1 MEGSYGPRLASLR
14 ISNLRNLRCL
24 TLDLDGRAG
33 GVLVTGSNGAGKTTV
48 LEALYLLAR
57 GRSFRGRKA
66 GGLTTD
72 GELRTVIEGRLE
84 EPGCPGES
92 VVVFER
98 TAREAHRRFN
108 GIAIK
113 GQSPQESPLRVK
125 LVGENPQ
132 SLLDGEPA
140 LRRALLDWNVFHVE
154 RQLGRLRADLR
165 RVLNQRN
172 AALRRVPRGMCE
184 WDGVFVELSEQI
196 TAKRRAFVNVWRS
209 HFLGLSRGFTFLD
222 GCDLVYTQGWPPD
235 SDLFSVL
242 ERSRTMEVARGQTL
256 AGPHRA
262 DLTIARD
269 DLPLRLSRGQAKVA
283 VCLLQVAAERVHLA
297 EGLPPSLW
305 LLDDL
310 EAELDSVTAGQLM
323 QLYAALAGQRFM
335 TRIGSGEIRVTDIH
349 AGCSSMFHV
358 EHAGAHPPIQEH
370 SNADRVPSP

>member
-1 MEGSYGPRLASLR
+1 
-14 ISNLRNLRCL
+14 
-24 TLDLDGRAG
+24 
-33 GVLVTGSNGAGKTTV
+33 

-72 GELRTVIEGRLE
+72 GELRTVIEARVE

-98 TAREAHRRFN
+98 TAREAHRRVN

-165 RVLNQRN
+165 RALSQRN
-172 AALRRVPRGMCE
+172 AALRRGQPGMRE
-184 WDGVFVELSEQI
+184 WDGVFVEVSERI
-196 TAKRRAFVNVWRS
+196 TEKRRAFVDVWRS

-235 SDLFSVL
+235 SNLLGVL
-242 ERSRTMEVARGQTL
+242 ERSRMIEAQRGQTL

-262 DLTIARD
+262 DLTIVRD
-269 DLPLRLSRGQAKVA
+269 HQPVRLSRGQAKVA

-297 EGLPPSLW
+297 EGLPPSIW

-310 EAELDSVTAGQLM
+310 EAELDSVTSSQL
-323 QLYAALAGQRFM
+323 LEVCAALTGQRFM
-335 TRIGSGEIRVTDIH
+335 TRIGSGEISVTDMH
-349 AGCSSMFHV
+349 LGCSSMFHV
-358 EHAGAHPPIQEH
+358 ELVRSYPSIKED
-370 SNADRVPSP
+370 SNPDRAPSP

>member
-14 ISNLRNLRCL
+14 ISNLRNLRSL
-24 TLDLDGRAG
+24 TLDLDGRWG
-33 GVLVTGSNGAGKTTV
+33 GVLVTGPNGAGKTTV

-98 TAREAHRRFN
+98 TAREALRRFN
-108 GIAIK
+108 GVAIQ

-132 SLLDGEPA
+132 SLLDGQPA

-165 RVLNQRN
+165 RVLSQRN
-172 AALRRVPRGMCE
+172 AALRRGPRGMSE
-184 WDGVFVELSEQI
+184 WDGVFVEISERI
-196 TAKRRAFVNVWRS
+196 TAKRRAFVDVWRS
-209 HFLGLSRGFTFLD
+209 HFLGLSSDFPFLD
-222 GCDLVYTQGWPPD
+222 GCDLVYAQGWPPD
-235 SDLFSVL
+235 SNLSSVL
-242 ERSRTMEVARGQTL
+242 ERSRTMEVQRGQTL

-262 DLTIARD
+262 DLTIVRD

-283 VCLLQVAAERVHLA
+283 VCLLQVAAERVHVA
-297 EGLPPSLW
+297 DGLPPSLW

-310 EAELDSVTAGQLM
+310 EAELDSVTFSHL
-323 QLYAALAGQRFM
+323 LELFAALAGQRFM
-335 TRIGSGEIRVTDIH
+335 TRIGSGEITVTDMH
-349 AGCSSMFHV
+349 VGCSSMFHV
-358 EHAGAHPPIQEH
+358 EHVDSDPPIKED
-370 SNADRVPSP
+370 SNADRAPSP